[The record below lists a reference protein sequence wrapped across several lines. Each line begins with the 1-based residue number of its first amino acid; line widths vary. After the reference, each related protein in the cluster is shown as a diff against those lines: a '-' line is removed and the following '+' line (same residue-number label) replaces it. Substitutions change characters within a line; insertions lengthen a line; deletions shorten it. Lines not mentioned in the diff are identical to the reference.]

1 VPKTCSACGG
11 QFNVSS
17 VGGGVPGG
25 KTLEIVECPHC
36 GAEHDRQMTSAA
48 FIVTPIYDELQ
59 KVPKN
64 R

>member
-1 VPKTCSACGG
+1 
-11 QFNVSS
+11 
-17 VGGGVPGG
+17 VPGG